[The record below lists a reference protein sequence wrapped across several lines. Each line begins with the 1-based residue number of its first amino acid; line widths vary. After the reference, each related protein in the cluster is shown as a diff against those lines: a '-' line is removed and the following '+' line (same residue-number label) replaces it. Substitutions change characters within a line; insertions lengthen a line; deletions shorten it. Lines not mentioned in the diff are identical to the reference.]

1 MVMTPFEQFL
11 ALNMSPGEEFV
22 EASFPVPADGHLVI
36 EFITASLTVA
46 IGQSPAV
53 QFRLR
58 TGGIPPPGLRHA
70 LVLFP
75 QGTFGQEDLY
85 AASQLVRL
93 YPDQGSQV
101 FFVFSR
107 SDTSG
112 FASGGI
118 TVTGFLS
125 PKPVP

>member
-1 MVMTPFEQFL
+1 MTPFEQAL
-11 ALNMSPGEEFV
+11 ALNMSPGEALV

-36 EFITASLTVA
+36 EFITAGLAVG

-53 QFRLR
+53 QFRVR

-93 YPDQGSQV
+93 YPDQETEV
-101 FFVFSR
+101 FFIFSR

-125 PKPVP
+125 PEPVP

>member
-1 MVMTPFEQFL
+1 MVMTPFEQSL
-11 ALNMSPGEEFV
+11 AFNINPGEELV
-22 EASFPVPADGHLVI
+22 RASFPVPAEGHLVI
-36 EFITASLTVA
+36 EFITASLTLGIA
-46 IGQSPAV
+46 QSPAV
-53 QFRLR
+53 HFIVR
-58 TGGIPPPGLRHA
+58 TGGIPPRGLRHA

-75 QGTFGQEDLY
+75 QGTFGQVDLY

-101 FFVFSR
+101 SFVFSR

-112 FASGGI
+112 LASGSI

-125 PKPVP
+125 PEPVP